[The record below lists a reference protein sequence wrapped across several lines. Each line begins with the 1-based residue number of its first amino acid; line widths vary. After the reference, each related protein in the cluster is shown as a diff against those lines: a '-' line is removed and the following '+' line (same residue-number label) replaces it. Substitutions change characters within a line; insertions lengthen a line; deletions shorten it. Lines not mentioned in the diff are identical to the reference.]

1 MVEKSN
7 TEIIKI
13 INLQLKELGVNI
25 INESDIKIIKVIG
38 QGGFG
43 KVYEALFND
52 KKVAVKELMLSI
64 GDENVIKEITNE
76 ISVIQ
81 KAAHERLPLFHGV
94 ITSTSG
100 NLCLVFEFINGPTL
114 KDNIKNMDEK
124 EKFDTLVQ
132 LLEILESMHNKKL
145 IHRDIKPANIMIE
158 EGNKVRLIDFGVSKI
173 ASKTCTFTKTQ
184 MGTTAYMAP
193 ECFDVDIEMDPSET
207 DKPIAISG
215 QVDIWAVGTM
225 ASEIFSGGII
235 PWSQKCKTAMAIEIK
250 LTNKKPFPIPEQIT
264 NEKAKK
270 VIKASTIID
279 PTERAKAKDLIKI
292 IKEEE

>member
-1 MVEKSN
+1 MEKSAN
-7 TEIIKI
+7 TEITEL

-25 INESDIKIIKVIG
+25 INETDVKVQGQVG

-43 KVYEALFND
+43 KVYKAEYNGSV
-52 KKVAVKELMLSI
+52 VAVKELLLSV
-64 GDENVIKEITNE
+64 GDSNVIREITNE

-81 KAAHERLPLFHGV
+81 KASHEKLPKFHGV
-94 ITSTSG
+94 MTGSTG
-100 NLCLVFEFINGPTL
+100 TLNLVFEFINGPTL
-114 KDNIKNMDEK
+114 KEHCKNMNDK
-124 EKFDTLVQ
+124 EKLESVVQ
-132 LLEILESMHNKKL
+132 LLEILDSMHGKKL

-193 ECFDVDIEMDPSET
+193 ECFDVDIDMDPET

-215 QVDIWAVGTM
+215 QVDIWAVGTLT
-225 ASEIFSGGII
+225 SEIFSGGII
-235 PWSQKCKTAMAIEIK
+235 PWSQKCKTAMAIEVK
-250 LTNKKPFPIPEQIT
+250 LINKKPFPIPDQVT

-270 VIKASTIID
+270 VIKAATIID
-279 PTERAKAKDLIKI
+279 PNERAKAADLIKI
-292 IKEEE
+292 IQEE